1 MNKNFIGV
9 YPNILPPEHCERI
22 IKEFEDN
29 LKYDAAID
37 LKRLHGGAQHR
48 SGTSLFICV
57 NDGWNESREIINQAV
72 NRGVQAYYEEYPVII
87 ARSASHQI
95 KLQKT
100 KPGEGYHDW
109 HCEAFNAV
117 ACQRVL
123 FWMIYLNTTPEGEG
137 ITEWIYQGVKEQP
150 EQGKLIICPSGFTHT
165 HRGNPTYTD
174 TKYIATGWFT
184 HQGE

>member
-57 NDGWNESREIINQAV
+57 NDGWNAV
-72 NRGVQAYYEEYPVII
+72 SY
-87 ARSASHQI
+87 
-95 KLQKT
+95 
-100 KPGEGYHDW
+100 
-109 HCEAFNAV
+109 
-117 ACQRVL
+117 
-123 FWMIYLNTTPEGEG
+123 
-137 ITEWIYQGVKEQP
+137 
-150 EQGKLIICPSGFTHT
+150 THLRAHET
-165 HRGNPTYTD
+165 
-174 TKYIATGWFT
+174 
-184 HQGE
+184 